1 MKRLA
6 AFAALTLA
14 FGSAVLPALARDSD
28 VIDNAHMLSAGAI
41 ARINAKVGDFAQQT
55 GKEVVVDTEASLEG
69 ATPEAAAEKVFA
81 QQQVNGVLI
90 YVARDDKKIEI
101 IPDRASRA
109 FFPSGSF
116 TSIYAA
122 MRPSFV
128 AGNFDDG
135 INTGVDLILNQYRSH
150 EGSLNRARGRS
161 AFAGSPV
168 RTSSSTG
175 GFNMGLIWWLIIL
188 AVIFFVIRGIFRA
201 IAGPRMYP
209 PGYGGP
215 GAPMGGGPMMGGPG
229 YGAGYGGYGGGGG
242 GFWSGMLGGLG
253 GAFLGNELFGNRGN
267 LGGGEGG
274 NYADMNGG
282 QSQDASGWQSDAGQ
296 ADTGSAAGGGWGD
309 SGGGDSGGGWGGGGD
324 FGGGG
329 GGDSGGGW

>member
-14 FGSAVLPALARDSD
+14 FGSAVLPALGRESY
-28 VIDNAHMLSAGAI
+28 VTDNAHMLGAAAI
-41 ARINAKVGDFAQQT
+41 ARINSKVADFASQT
-55 GKEVVVDTEASLEG
+55 GKEIVVDTEPSLGG
-69 ATPEAAAEKVFA
+69 ATPADAAEKIFA
-81 QQQVNGVLI
+81 QQQVNGILI
-90 YVARDDKKIEI
+90 YIARDDKKIEI
-101 IPDRASRA
+101 IPDRASRV

-122 MRPSFV
+122 MRPSFA
-128 AGNFDDG
+128 AGDFDTG

-150 EGSLNRARGRS
+150 ESSLNRGRVRQP
-161 AFAGSPV
+161 AFAGAS
-168 RTSSSTG
+168 RNSSSTG
-175 GFNMGLIWWLIIL
+175 GFNMSWIIWLIIF

-209 PGYGGP
+209 PGYGGGP
-215 GAPMGGGPMMGGPG
+215 GAPMGGPMMGGPG

-267 LGGGEGG
+267 FGGGYEGG
-274 NYADMNGG
+274 NSAGMNDGG
-282 QSQDASGWQSDAGQ
+282 QSQDAGGWQSDAGQ
-296 ADTGSAAGGGWGD
+296 ADVGNAAGGGWGD
-309 SGGGDSGGGWGGGGD
+309 SGDSGGGWGGGD
-324 FGGGG
+324 GGGG